1 MLTIRFLLL
10 RKLCLLLLLATL
22 LIMGCRSEAGL
33 QSPLFGDLFRNDT
46 TAFRGLDPRDP
57 LHRALRQE
65 EEAKLRY
72 QDELGLAYQYPLG
85 EEAEIFIDYHSN
97 NLMSDET
104 SDQIVSIVSNI
115 LLEDEVE
122 TARLY
127 NEIQAYFNSRYGVS
141 SGTYG
146 QFRWKGLTR
155 HSTQMEI
162 LLNMSTDRKGLT
174 INFVDIDPSPLGY
187 LD

>member
-1 MLTIRFLLL
+1 MFVLV
-10 RKLCLLLLLATL
+10 TL
-22 LIMGCRSEAGL
+22 SMMACRSEAGL
-33 QSPLFGDLFRNDT
+33 QSPLFEDLFRNDT

-57 LHRALRQE
+57 LNRALRQE

-85 EEAEIFIDYHSN
+85 KEAEIFIDYHSN

-146 QFRWKGLTR
+146 QFKWTGLTR

-174 INFVDIDPSPLGY
+174 INFVDIDPSPLGHS
-187 LD
+187 D